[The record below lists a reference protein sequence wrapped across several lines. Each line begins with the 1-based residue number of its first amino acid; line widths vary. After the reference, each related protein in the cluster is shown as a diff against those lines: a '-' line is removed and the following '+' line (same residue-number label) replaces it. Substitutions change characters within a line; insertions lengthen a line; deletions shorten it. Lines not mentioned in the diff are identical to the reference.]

1 MPVVSNMEKGI
12 VAHKNQI
19 FKVEDKQA
27 KVVAKIKNR
36 IFVTRPVFDEK
47 LMYIGT
53 QDGWVYCIHHGSF
66 DEKFHI
72 HVNGELDQNSL
83 QISGKRLLVKTK
95 SGSII
100 SLNRMFS
107 Y

>member
-1 MPVVSNMEKGI
+1 
-12 VAHKNQI
+12 
-19 FKVEDKQA
+19 
-27 KVVAKIKNR
+27 
-36 IFVTRPVFDEK
+36 
-47 LMYIGT
+47 MYIGT